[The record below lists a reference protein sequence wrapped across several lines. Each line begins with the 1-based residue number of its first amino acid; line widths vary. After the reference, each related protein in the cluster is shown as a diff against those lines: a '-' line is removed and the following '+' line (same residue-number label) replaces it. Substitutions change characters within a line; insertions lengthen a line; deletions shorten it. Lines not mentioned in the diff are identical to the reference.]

1 MQAVDGRDA
10 LAKAIYGRM
19 FSWIV
24 SSINETTKAKKDLR
38 FVGVLDIFGF
48 EDFKVSRL
56 QLVDAENNITTK

>member
-1 MQAVDGRDA
+1 
-10 LAKAIYGRM
+10 M